1 MADRD
6 LFRHANL
13 TTGVVL
19 KESKYKRLLRG
30 AVDPATPEKNYLIKI
45 YFYPGLWQGVKYF
58 FRPSKAAR
66 ELALARRIRASGVP
80 TIVPHQAVDKR
91 KRGVLRESALLVD
104 SLDELLKLVNVLRGE
119 MSLVGPRPLLVE
131 YLPNCS
137 NLEELFLIK
146 QLPDRQSRRKIIREY
161 GALARLIHDRGIDQ
175 DDFDP
180 NNILYQPLDN
190 GDFRLYLVDFERTR
204 IVKKL
209 TMRRRIHSLAK
220 LNRMGQRLT
229 KTDQLRFLSAYL
241 GPQTTRAERRKWV
254 TGISREAGRVF
265 SRDERRANRQ
275 CTTINKKI
283 GFIDFGGY
291 RGYFR
296 KRHHS
301 RDFYSGDDMVR
312 LIQGLARAVPTGDSG
327 RFSPDP
333 FFDVTVQ
340 FDNREETFKVR
351 FFEYTGWRYRFPGG
365 VKKSPLMT
373 AWRYNN
379 SCFKN
384 RSSVSMPV
392 AALEKRT
399 AWNRYQG
406 FLIRSNESWR
416 KKQ

>member
-6 LFRHANL
+6 IFRHANL
-13 TTGVVL
+13 TAGVVL
-19 KESKYKRLLRG
+19 KESKNKRLLRG
-30 AVDPATPEKNYLIKI
+30 AVDPATPGKNCLIKI

-66 ELALARRIRASGVP
+66 ELALARRIRESGVP
-80 TIVPHQAVDKR
+80 TIVPHEAVDKR
-91 KRGVLRESALLVD
+91 KRGVLRESA
-104 SLDELLKLVNVLRGE
+104 
-119 MSLVGPRPLLVE
+119 LLVE

-161 GALARLIHDRGIDQ
+161 GALARLIHDRGIYQ

-180 NNILYQPLDN
+180 NNILYQPLEN
-190 GDFRLYLVDFERTR
+190 GEFRLYLVDFERTR

-220 LNRMGQRLT
+220 LNRMGRRFT

-265 SRDERRANRQ
+265 SRDERRAHRQ

-283 GFIDFGGY
+283 GFVDFGGY

-312 LIQGLARAVPTGDSG
+312 LIQGLARALPTGDVEG
-327 RFSPDP
+327 FSPDP
-333 FFDVTVQ
+333 VFDVTVQ
-340 FDNREETFKVR
+340 FDNREETFRVR
-351 FFEYTGWRYRFPGG
+351 FFEYSGRRCRLPGG
-365 VKKSPLMT
+365 LKRTPLMT
-373 AWRYNN
+373 AWRYDN